1 MEQGRSLCLLPT
13 LYLCHCQGPR
23 DLISDRG
30 QGDLGTAGRHN
41 APAQLERQ
49 LQKTDHGPSDP

>member
-41 APAQLERQ
+41 APAQLEAAPEDRSWT
-49 LQKTDHGPSDP
+49 L